1 MEKVLKLT
9 FSQKSSRSTRAPKIS
24 CQPIVCKLVPKRKK
38 NLRVSCSS
46 HLAKASLDQKTKQNK
61 THFVGRERAR
71 ERHIVAHCCCYN
83 GRKKDRFYQVGFWR
97 LVITFFVC
105 KSRFFCGKAWNSDC
119 DCGTRSLVCCNR
131 RRLLICIK

>member
-1 MEKVLKLT
+1 MEKVLKLS
-9 FSQKSSRSTRAPKIS
+9 FSQKIFAIHESTKNQLPANCVQASTQK
-24 CQPIVCKLVPKRKK
+24 KK

-46 HLAKASLDQKTKQNK
+46 HLAKLKPPWIKKQNKTKQNK

-105 KSRFFCGKAWNSDC
+105 KSRFFCGKA
-119 DCGTRSLVCCNR
+119 
-131 RRLLICIK
+131 

>member
-1 MEKVLKLT
+1 MSWK
-9 FSQKSSRSTRAPKIS
+9 KSSNLLSHKKSSQSTRAPKIS
-24 CQPIVCKLVPKRKK
+24 CQPANCVQASTQKKK

-61 THFVGRERAR
+61 THFVGRERERER
-71 ERHIVAHCCCYN
+71 ERHIVAHCGCYN

-105 KSRFFCGKAWNSDC
+105 KSRFFCGKA
-119 DCGTRSLVCCNR
+119 
-131 RRLLICIK
+131 